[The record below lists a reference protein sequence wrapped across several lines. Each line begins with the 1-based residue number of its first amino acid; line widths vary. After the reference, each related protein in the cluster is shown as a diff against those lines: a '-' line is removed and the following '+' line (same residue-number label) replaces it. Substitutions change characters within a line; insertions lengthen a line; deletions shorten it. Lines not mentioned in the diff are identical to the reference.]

1 LLLRNLR
8 QIVAISLLTLCMA
21 QVANGYSVLT
31 HEQVVDLSWKD
42 QIRPLLLKR
51 YPGASEVD
59 LKYAHA
65 FAYGGCVIQD
75 LGYYPFGSRQFS
87 DLVHYAR
94 SGEFVENLLAE
105 SQDLNE
111 YAFALGALSHYAADT
126 SGHPAV
132 NRSVAIIFPK
142 LRAKYGDVV
151 TFEDDPKAH
160 LRTEF
165 GFDVAQVAKNRYTAD
180 SYHDFIGFEVAKP
193 LLERAFR
200 KTYGIELGDVFKDV
214 DLAIGTYRRSV
225 SSIIPEMTKVALAT
239 RRADIVKET
248 PNFEKREFL
257 YHLSRADYEKEW
269 GKSYR
274 SPGAGA
280 RIMAFLLR
288 IMPRIGVFKGLGF
301 KVPTRQTE
309 DLYIASVN
317 DTIEMYDGFL
327 TKLRAGKKLDL
338 PNMDFD
344 TGKKTVAGEYRL
356 TDQTYSKLIRTL
368 NERKFDHLTPELRAD
383 ILKFYADPKAKIE
396 TKKDVEQWQKTLDSL
411 RALRATEPVVTR
423 GE

>member
-1 LLLRNLR
+1 M
-8 QIVAISLLTLCMA
+8 ICIA
-21 QVANGYSVLT
+21 QVADGYSVLT
-31 HEQVVDLSWKD
+31 HEQIIDLAWKD

-51 YPGASEVD
+51 FPDSSEVEM
-59 LKYAHA
+59 KNAHA

-87 DLVHYAR
+87 DLVHYVR
-94 SGEFVENLLAE
+94 SGDFVQNLLTE

-111 YAFALGALSHYAADT
+111 YAFALGALSHYAADN

-132 NRSVAIIFPK
+132 NHSVAIIFPK
-142 LRAKYGDVV
+142 LRAKYGDPV
-151 TFEDDPKAH
+151 TYEDDPKAH
-160 LRTEF
+160 IRTEF
-165 GFDVAQVAKNRYTAD
+165 GFDVAQVAKNRYTVD

-193 LLERAFR
+193 LLERAFQ

-225 SSIIPEMTKVALAT
+225 SKIIPEMTKVALAT

-257 YHLSRADYEKEW
+257 YHLSRADYEKDW
-269 GKSYR
+269 GKSYQQ
-274 SPGAGA
+274 PGAGA

-288 IMPRIGVFKGLGF
+288 IMPRVGIFKGLGF

-317 DTIEMYDGFL
+317 DTIEMYDRLL
-327 TKLRAGKKLDL
+327 TKLRAGERLDL

-356 TDQTYSKLIRTL
+356 TDETYSKLIRKL
-368 NERKFDHLTPELRAD
+368 DERKFDHLTPGLRAD
-383 ILKFYADPKAKIE
+383 ILKFYVDPKAKVD
-396 TKKDVEQWQKTLDSL
+396 TKKDAAEWQKTMDSL
-411 RALRATEPVVTR
+411 RALRATEPPPPR

>member
-1 LLLRNLR
+1 MSLRKLR
-8 QIVAISLLTLCMA
+8 RMATVVFLMICLAQIAD
-21 QVANGYSVLT
+21 GYSVLT
-31 HEQVVDLSWKD
+31 HEQIIDLAWKD

-51 YPGASEVD
+51 YPKATEVEMR
-59 LKYAHA
+59 YAHA

-87 DLVHYAR
+87 DLVHYVR
-94 SGEFVENLLAE
+94 SGDFVENLLSE

-111 YAFALGALSHYAADT
+111 YAFALGALSHYAADN

-132 NRSVAIIFPK
+132 NHSVAIMFPK
-142 LRAKYGDVV
+142 LRAKYGDSV
-151 TFEDDPKAH
+151 TYADDPKAH
-160 LRTEF
+160 IRTEF

-180 SYHDFIGFEVAKP
+180 AYHDFIGFEVAKP
-193 LLERAFR
+193 LLERAFQ
-200 KTYGIELGDVFKDV
+200 KTYGIELGDVFKDA

-225 SSIIPEMTKVALAT
+225 SRIIPEMTRVALAT

-257 YHLSRADYEKEW
+257 YHLSRADYEKDW
-269 GKSYR
+269 GKSYQK
-274 SPGAGA
+274 PGVGA

-288 IMPRIGVFKGLGF
+288 IVPRIGPFKALGF

-317 DTIEMYDGFL
+317 DTIEMYDGLL
-327 TKLRAGKKLDL
+327 TKLRAGEKLDL

-344 TGKKTVAGEYRL
+344 TGKKTVAGEYPL
-356 TDQTYSKLIRTL
+356 TDETYSKLIRKL
-368 NERKFDHLTPELRAD
+368 DERKFDHLTPDLRAD
-383 ILKFYADPKAKIE
+383 LLKFYANPKAEIE
-396 TKKDVEQWQKTLDSL
+396 TKKDEQEWQKTLDSL
-411 RALRATEPVVTR
+411 RALRATEPLPTP